1 MLNVIIDII
10 QTPAKSF
17 LASLS
22 GAITGSLPLAIT
34 EMTGNL
40 VTPTIHYMQYAVWY
54 LTAILAI
61 TSLITWIQK
70 QIDRYKRIHEE
81 CKEDRKNE
89 KQDNK

>member
-1 MLNVIIDII
+1 MLNTIIEII
-10 QTPAKSF
+10 ESPVKSF

-34 EMTGNL
+34 EITGNL

-61 TSLITWIQK
+61 TSLVTWIQK
-70 QIDRYKRIHEE
+70 QIDRYKKIHKE
-81 CKEDRKNE
+81 CKEERNE
-89 KQDNK
+89 RQDNK